1 LLALAILLAVV
12 KSVQYAIDSTA
23 LFYYD
28 SGAFLRNALHA
39 GFLPERSYVYGYL
52 IRVFAV
58 PSQSLSA
65 IVAMQMA
72 MGGITAWLLGFTLLR
87 LLNVRAAIALTA
99 ALVFA
104 FDPVQIVHERLILT
118 EATALLVMAAFLVS
132 GSLYLRKPDWWRL
145 VALSFLGILLV
156 SLRIVYLPLI
166 LLSAV
171 LLPLA
176 ALRVRP
182 RALALALA
190 VSCGS
195 TLFFHCGY
203 MELTGSLAKRE
214 PAYHYVTGSFLL
226 AAAAPIIE
234 VQDSDDPRVMQ
245 AVVEQN
251 QSALPLSNSDRS
263 QQLWNADGLVE
274 RLKNTFHGD
283 AKMADRA
290 AQRLAKKAILRNPWG
305 FLKLGINGYFN
316 YWRGLPD
323 LRGILA
329 SENGSGTGTVVLPYD
344 ADIIRHAFGEDVSG
358 QNVLDT
364 LSRQYH
370 IWGRA
375 WYVFLLASPVLA
387 AIALWLSRGSPTFL
401 TQVFFFFWSCA
412 LLAATCLGSDDS
424 YRYLHPF
431 SFTGLIA
438 AALLVEI
445 FTSRPALRPSG
456 SALSQL

>member
-1 LLALAILLAVV
+1 
-12 KSVQYAIDSTA
+12 
-23 LFYYD
+23 
-28 SGAFLRNALHA
+28 
-39 GFLPERSYVYGYL
+39 
-52 IRVFAV
+52 
-58 PSQSLSA
+58 
-65 IVAMQMA
+65 
-72 MGGITAWLLGFTLLR
+72 
-87 LLNVRAAIALTA
+87 
-99 ALVFA
+99 
-104 FDPVQIVHERLILT
+104 
-118 EATALLVMAAFLVS
+118 
-132 GSLYLRKPDWWRL
+132 
-145 VALSFLGILLV
+145 
-156 SLRIVYLPLI
+156 
-166 LLSAV
+166 
-171 LLPLA
+171 
-176 ALRVRP
+176 
-182 RALALALA
+182 
-190 VSCGS
+190 
-195 TLFFHCGY
+195 
-203 MELTGSLAKRE
+203 
-214 PAYHYVTGSFLL
+214 VTGSFLL

-456 SALSQL
+456 SALPQL